1 MVKYASSTS
10 VNWKLEPSRAQTLRM
25 DCAVKEETSLIVQQH
40 FKKLRL
46 KTDLETINQRWKKLL
61 VKLLK

>member
-1 MVKYASSTS
+1 M
-10 VNWKLEPSRAQTLRM
+10 NWKLETSRAQTLRM
-25 DCAVKEETSLIVQQH
+25 DCAVKEEASLIVQQH